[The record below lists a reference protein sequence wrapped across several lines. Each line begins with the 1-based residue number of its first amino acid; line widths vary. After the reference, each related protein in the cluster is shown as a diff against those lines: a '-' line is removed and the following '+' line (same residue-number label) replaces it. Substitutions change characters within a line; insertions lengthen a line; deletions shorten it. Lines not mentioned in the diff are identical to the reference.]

1 MAKARRLTLLIIP
14 EEGGR
19 TYEFKIRRVLVWLAA
34 LGAVAVVF
42 LLVAGFIAHA
52 QAREL
57 RHLVARLELQTG
69 ILSEDR
75 DKLLELEA
83 LLRELESRNNQ
94 IRTILSEREP
104 SSEQSS
110 PSSRSSKVEH
120 YVSSVDRLLG
130 GHVRTVPT
138 LWPVRGVVASDGA
151 APNAAG
157 IVIAAP
163 PGSLVR
169 ASAAGTVVRAGF
181 DLLLG
186 HVVVVDHGNRL
197 ATEYGHNTTLLV
209 EAGEFVHKGQPLALT
224 GSSGETGRA
233 GLYFSVLENGIPQ
246 DPRAYRTWL

>member
-104 SSEQSS
+104 SAQPSS

-138 LWPVRGVVASDGA
+138 LWPVRGVVASEGSVA
-151 APNAAG
+151 TAPG
-157 IVIAAP
+157 IVIATP

-169 ASAAGTVVRAGF
+169 ASAAGTVARAGF
-181 DLLLG
+181 DLQLG
-186 HVVVVDHGNRL
+186 HIVVIDHGNRL
-197 ATEYGHNTTLLV
+197 VTEYGHNTTLLV